1 MKLRLHPRLIA
12 AASLAVLTS
21 LIAQGVLSGPWQ
33 GVAVAAIA
41 GISALVTPTDGR
53 NDDEP

>member
-1 MKLRLHPRLIA
+1 MKLKLHPRLIA
-12 AASLAVLTS
+12 AAALAVLTS

-41 GISALVTPTDGR
+41 GISALVAPTDGT
-53 NDDEP
+53 DES